1 MGRNVTQDLSLIA
14 RQLRHETLQ
23 AKEAKERLISSTIKG
38 EQGAYASSTIYGQA
52 LLKTNIDRV
61 AKRIRDR
68 IHLLRR
74 GSAAVDAATVFKHLK
89 NADPKTLSLL
99 TMKVSLDVLGKESK
113 PQLVQL
119 TLPIGKAVETELR
132 LNWYCEQDKE
142 LYRQT
147 EKQFHSSTGTRQ
159 KATVFKLRFN
169 RVGLEWPTWTQS
181 ELQKVGSFLL
191 DSFMSETG
199 WIENIVIA
207 TPRKRRSIMRYS
219 QDFLGLKGAILQ
231 RAEELAFCQWPMVCP
246 PNDWSNEERGGYL
259 TEEIRKQH
267 PLIRKTNPL
276 GLTKQG
282 SIPLAMLNNLQRV
295 ALCINTPVLEVA
307 NWAFDNYRTIGKFT
321 RETVKPV
328 PPSPIEGATPEE
340 IKSYKSN
347 RRKIED
353 YNAQLEQKNWR
364 TTEVMYV
371 ANRYVKE
378 EKFWLPWSFDYRG
391 RIYSLVTSLSPQ
403 GTDFDKALL
412 KFADV
417 GPVNPYWLAF
427 AVATT
432 QGQDKAS
439 MEDRIKWTTNNLSL
453 ISAIASDPVGNIS
466 LWSEV
471 SEPWSFL
478 AACIE
483 YYECCI
489 TKTRDTSGLPIGIDA
504 TQSGIQHLAA
514 LSLDASAAALVNI
527 LPTDKPVDG
536 YRTIAEDCIK
546 YISDTSVH
554 PYITRKVTKRTAMTL
569 PYGVTRDSARGY
581 IRDGLKEEGC
591 DLSIKGRLSEITNA
605 IYEKA
610 IPDIFPGPVDIMHW
624 LQKSAKEILEHSE
637 VIEWTTPSGFHVK
650 QDLRV
655 CLSERIRTR
664 LMGSVVACQVGIGWG
679 DPDTKH
685 HASALAPNLV
695 HSMDAA
701 LLNLTFAYWDKP
713 FTVIHDCIL
722 GRSCDMSQ
730 MSKDIRLH
738 FAEMYKAP
746 VLEQW
751 AKEVG
756 VSIPEGLIKDTLD
769 VEQVNQS
776 EYFFC

>member
-1 MGRNVTQDLSLIA
+1 MLQDISLIA
-14 RQLRHETLQ
+14 RQLQHETIQ
-23 AKEAKERLISSTIKG
+23 HNEAKQRLASSTLKG
-38 EQGAYASSTIYGQA
+38 EQGTYASSTVYGQS
-52 LLKTNIDRV
+52 LLKTNVTRV
-61 AKRIRDR
+61 ATRIKDR
-68 IHLLRR
+68 MHLLRR
-74 GSAAVDAATVFKHLK
+74 GSAAVDAVTVFKHLK
-89 NADPKTLSLL
+89 NADPYVLALI
-99 TMKVSLDVLGKESK
+99 TMKVPLDVLGKESR

-119 TLPIGKAVETELR
+119 TLPIGRAVETELR
-132 LNWYCEQDKE
+132 LNWYHEQDKD
-142 LYRQT
+142 LYKQI
-147 EKQFHSSTGTRQ
+147 EKYFHGSTGTRQ

-169 RVGLEWPTWTQS
+169 RAGLVWPTWSQQ
-181 ELQKVGSFLL
+181 EAVKVGGWLFDCLI
-191 DSFMSETG
+191 SETG
-199 WIENIVIA
+199 WIEKTTI
-207 TPRKRRSIMRYS
+207 TTGRRRCKTVMRYS
-219 QDFLGLKGAILQ
+219 QEFLGLKGAILQ

-267 PLIRKTNPL
+267 PLIRKTNSL
-276 GLTKQG
+276 GLVKQG
-282 SIPLAMLNNLQRV
+282 EVPISMLNNLQRV
-295 ALCINTPVLEVA
+295 EYCINQPVLAVA
-307 NWAFDNYRTIGKFT
+307 NWAFENFQTIGKFT
-321 RETVKPV
+321 RETIKPV
-328 PPSPIEGATPEE
+328 PPPLHAEATPEE
-340 IKSYKSN
+340 IKSYKK
-347 RRKIED
+347 RRRDIED

-378 EKFWLPWSFDYRG
+378 SKFWLPWSFDYRG

-417 GPVNPYWLAF
+417 GPVDSYWLAF

-439 MEDRIKWTTNNLSL
+439 LQDRIKWTKNNVSL
-453 ISAIASDPVGNIS
+453 ISAIAEDPIS
-466 LWSEV
+466 HLDLWSNA

-483 YYECCI
+483 YYECCV
-489 TKTRDTSGLPIGIDA
+489 TCTRTTSGLPIGIDA

-514 LSLDASAAALVNI
+514 LSLDRNAAALVNI

-536 YRTIAEDCIK
+536 YRTIAEDCLK
-546 YISDTSVH
+546 YIEDKEVH
-554 PYITRKVTKRTAMTL
+554 PYINRKVTKRTAMTL

-581 IRDGLKEEGC
+581 IREALKESKC
-591 DLSIKGRLSEITNA
+591 DLSIKGRLSEITKA

-610 IPDIFPGPVDIMHW
+610 IPEIFPGPVDIMHW
-624 LQKSAKEILEHSE
+624 LQKSAKEILKSHD
-637 VIEWTTPSGFHVK
+637 VIEWVTPSGFHVR

-655 CLSERIRTR
+655 CVSERIRTR
-664 LMGSVVACQVGIGWG
+664 LMGSVVACQVGVGWG
-679 DPDTKH
+679 DPDSKH
-685 HASALAPNLV
+685 HVSALAPNVV

-713 FTVIHDCIL
+713 FTVIHDCVL
-722 GRSCDMSQ
+722 GRSCDMKQ
-730 MSKDIRLH
+730 MSIDIRLH

-746 VLEQW
+746 VLRQW
-751 AKEVG
+751 AEQVG
-756 VSIPEGLIKDTLD
+756 VSVPEGLIKDTLD
-769 VEQVNQS
+769 IEQVNKS

>member
-1 MGRNVTQDLSLIA
+1 MTQDLSLIA
-14 RQLRHETLQ
+14 RQLKHETLQ
-23 AKEAKERLISSTIKG
+23 AKEAIERLNSSTIKG

-52 LLKTNIDRV
+52 LLRTNIDRV

-74 GSAAVDAATVFKHLK
+74 GTAAVDAATVFNHLK
-89 NADPKTLSLL
+89 DADPNTLALL

-132 LNWYCEQDKE
+132 LNWYFKQDKD

-147 EKQFHSSTGTRQ
+147 EKYFHGSTGTRQ

-169 RVGLEWPTWTQS
+169 RAGLEWSTWSQQV
-181 ELQKVGSFLL
+181 LQKVGSWLL
-191 DSFMSETG
+191 DCLMSETG
-199 WIENIVIA
+199 WIENVVIA
-207 TPRKRRSIMRYS
+207 TPRKRRSVLRYS
-219 QDFLGLKGAILQ
+219 QEFLGLKGAILQ
-231 RAEELAFCQWPMVCP
+231 RAEELAFCHWPMVCP
-246 PNDWSNEERGGYL
+246 PNDWTNEDRGGYL

-267 PLIRKTNPL
+267 PLVRKTGSL

-282 SIPLAMLNNLQRV
+282 SIPLAMLNNLQQV
-295 ALCINTPVLEVA
+295 GLCINKPVLDVA
-307 NWAFDNYRTIGKFT
+307 NWAFENFRTIGKFT

-328 PPSPIEGATPEE
+328 PPSPPEGATPED
-340 IKSYKSN
+340 IKTYKRY
-347 RRKIED
+347 RREIED

-378 EKFWLPWSFDYRG
+378 ERFWLPWSFDYRG

-412 KFADV
+412 LFADAGTV
-417 GPVNPYWLAF
+417 DPYWLAF

-439 MEDRIKWTTNNLSL
+439 MEDRITWTWNHRDLISSIATDPISNLSL
-453 ISAIASDPVGNIS
+453 WANA
-466 LWSEV
+466 

-483 YYECCI
+483 YHECCI
-489 TKTRDTSGLPIGIDA
+489 ALTRDTSGLPIGIDA

-514 LSLDASAAALVNI
+514 LSLDGSAAALVNI
-527 LPTDKPVDG
+527 LPTTKPVDG

-546 YISDTSVH
+546 YISDKAVH

-581 IRDGLKEEGC
+581 IREGLKEEGC

-610 IPDIFPGPVDIMHW
+610 IPEIFPGPVDIMHW
-624 LQKSAKEILEHSE
+624 LQKSAKEILEHSD
-637 VIEWTTPSGFHVK
+637 VIEWTTPSGFHVR

-664 LMGSVVACQVGIGWG
+664 LMGSVVACQVGVGWG
-679 DPDTKH
+679 GPDSKH
-685 HASALAPNLV
+685 HVSALAPNVV

-701 LLNLTFAYWDKP
+701 LLNLTFAYWAKP
-713 FTVIHDCIL
+713 FTVIHDCVL
-722 GRSCDMSQ
+722 GRSCDMTQ
-730 MSKDIRLH
+730 MSMDIRLH

-751 AKEVG
+751 AKQVG
-756 VSIPEGLIKDTLD
+756 VSIPEGLMKGTLD
-769 VEQVNQS
+769 IERVNHS